1 MMERNKPYKAF
12 DANTVE
18 YHDDNFIV
26 PKNKTITLYD
36 GRYCAVAGFIY
47 AMVNGKYSVL
57 ANRRGSGTPD
67 FQGYWNCP
75 CGFLERNENSQQGI
89 ARETR
94 EECVEN
100 ISPDKFK
107 VVFVQTE
114 PSECNNGN
122 VTIHHTVFL
131 GKKYQYVLGPN
142 LDDWDDGRGGEKN
155 EVQDIKWIP
164 VDQVDEY
171 NWAFGHNKTILK
183 YAAPKW
189 KRIWYKVYYSLFNK

>member
-1 MMERNKPYKAF
+1 MERNKPYKAF
-12 DANTVE
+12 NANTVE

-100 ISPDKFK
+100 ISPDNFK
-107 VVFVQTE
+107 VVFVQTD

-131 GKKYQYVLGPN
+131 GKKYQYALGSN

-164 VDQVDEY
+164 VDQIDEY

>member
-1 MMERNKPYKAF
+1 MERNKPYKAF

-189 KRIWYKVYYSLFNK
+189 KRIWYKIYYSLFNK

>member
-1 MMERNKPYKAF
+1 MERNKPYKAF
-12 DANTVE
+12 NANTVE

-100 ISPDKFK
+100 ISPDNFK

-131 GKKYQYVLGPN
+131 GKKYQYALGPN
-142 LDDWDDGRGGEKN
+142 LDVWDDGRGGEKN

-164 VDQVDEY
+164 VDQIDEY

>member
-1 MMERNKPYKAF
+1 MDRNKPYKAF
-12 DANTVE
+12 DANTVKSING
-18 YHDDNFIV
+18 DFIV

-47 AMVNGKYSVL
+47 AVVNGKYSVL

-94 EECVEN
+94 EECIADIE
-100 ISPDKFK
+100 PEKFK
-107 VVFVQTE
+107 IVHVQTK

-122 VTIHHTVFL
+122 VSIHHTVFL
-131 GKKYQYVLGPN
+131 GNKYQYALWHN
-142 LDDWDDGRGGEKN
+142 LDNWDNGRGGEKN
-155 EVQDIKWIP
+155 EVQDIRWIP
-164 VDQVDEY
+164 VDDISEY
-171 NWAFGHNKTILK
+171 HWAFGHEKAILK

-189 KRIWYKVYYSLFNK
+189 KRLLYEFYYSIF